1 MTQNVI
7 QEAGGASALAD
18 SSVAP
23 GQIDV
28 TARVTVSFELT
39 Q

>member
-1 MTQNVI
+1 MSQNVI
-7 QEAGGASALAD
+7 QETGGTAWAGE

-28 TARVTVSFELT
+28 NARVTVSFELT
-39 Q
+39 K